1 MVYQCDETFYYI
13 SWNHIINPSFS
24 THCNQINGRSYA
36 SITYL
41 VQSAGIGLRIQR
53 TDKIIFVFCNLATEL
68 FMVYFSCRVQIENI
82 MLIAIADMK
91 IRFNPKSVQIEFEN
105 LLEQTT
111 FKRYYPIPQNTQMEI
126 KIDFVNSIS
135 RRKRPDVRLSYIKL
149 SWNGSLVSTMLLDQ
163 CH

>member
-1 MVYQCDETFYYI
+1 
-13 SWNHIINPSFS
+13 
-24 THCNQINGRSYA
+24 
-36 SITYL
+36 
-41 VQSAGIGLRIQR
+41 
-53 TDKIIFVFCNLATEL
+53 
-68 FMVYFSCRVQIENI
+68 MVYFSCRVQIENI

-111 FKRYYPIPQNTQMEI
+111 FERYYPIPQNTQMEI

-149 SWNGSLVSTMLLDQ
+149 S
-163 CH
+163 